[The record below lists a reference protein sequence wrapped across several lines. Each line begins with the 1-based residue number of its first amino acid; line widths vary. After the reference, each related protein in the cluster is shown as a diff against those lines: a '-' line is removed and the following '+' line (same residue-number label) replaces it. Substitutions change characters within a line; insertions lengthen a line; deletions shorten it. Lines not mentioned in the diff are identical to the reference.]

1 MNIRDI
7 PLPLVL
13 GENRRVHPTRVS
25 INLAITPL
33 SDASMSLPQGESLPA
48 RGYVELFTCMG
59 SAGVFRVRSPQDA
72 YGMVTTTAELEHAIV
87 EVGDYLVKAKYDEM
101 MAANTAMQ
109 TIFSHYGGSRWQ
121 LGSVSA
127 LGSGQ
132 IALQANYDRVL
143 EAMLAILEQKPD
155 CMMSFDFST
164 SPWTVNIVAR
174 GTTVTAEGRLARNV
188 NSAKVIYD
196 DTELCTRAYYEK
208 KTTTDSTS
216 DVDLSGFPTFDAT
229 QNYSKNAYVV
239 YQNKLYQLTAG
250 HVKDVTWANTTKTLV
265 DDIPTTV
272 WQYVDADTIGTYGRI
287 EREVRTGSSD
297 TDAEALQTVNE
308 YLRKHKHPKVS
319 VDISAVE
326 LSHITGE
333 AFDTFTIGKLFR
345 LCLADYNNLTV
356 EKNVI
361 NLYFDDVYGR
371 PENITVTL
379 AEEEDTALTFIHD
392 VDAKGG
398 SGGGGGGGKKQDDVW
413 KEFQTHFDMDDK
425 HIALYAQQWKNTE
438 EILREAGLYIDANGV
453 LIYAQDNE
461 RMVGS
466 KIQVQADRI
475 TAEVTRATDAE
486 SSLSGRITVEADR
499 ISLVVDGTGQ
509 NAKIKAAEITAAI
522 NAQTGQSIV
531 RISADVIDI
540 DGLITKL
547 VSKSLVVAAMT
558 MTENAYMLGQMTYQ
572 FFPVSWK
579 SKTVVTGVTASRT
592 SAYWAIVDA
601 NNNITGHATGNSTYM
616 VHSISEDTA
625 TINYLGMNDS

>member
-164 SPWTVNIVAR
+164 SPWTVSIVAR

-229 QNYSKNAYVV
+229 QNYSRNAYVV

-250 HVKDVTWANTTKTLV
+250 HVKDVTWANTTKVLV

-308 YLRKHKHPKVS
+308 YLSKHKHPRVS
-319 VDISAVE
+319 VDISAIE

-361 NLYFDDVYGR
+361 NLYFDDVYER

-425 HIALYAQQWKNTE
+425 HIALYAQQWKNAE
-438 EILREAGLYIDANGV
+438 EILRDAGLYIDANGV

-461 RMVGS
+461 KNIGS
-466 KIQVQADRI
+466 KIQA
-475 TAEVTRATDAE
+475 
-486 SSLSGRITVEADR
+486 EADR
-499 ISLVVDGTGQ
+499 ISLVVEGYGNNATIKRAAIILAITDGESSVQ
-509 NAKIKAAEITAAI
+509 ITA
-522 NAQTGQSIV
+522 
-531 RISADVIDI
+531 DYIDI
-540 DGLITKL
+540 DGI
-547 VSKSLVVAAMT
+547 VSELQAYDIQCESIYCT
-558 MTENAYMLGQMTYQ
+558 TESNFDGGIYTTDISGAGAYFDTGSFSDLDVTELNGHD
-572 FFPVSWK
+572 VEWK
-579 SKTVVTGVTASRT
+579 SQQVITDMST
-592 SAYWAIVDA
+592 SGNYAYWAKTDS
-601 NNNITGHATGNSTYM
+601 NNSGVTGHAYQKMITDITL
-616 VHSISEDTA
+616 T
-625 TINYLGMNDS
+625 TKTLNYLSY